1 MVFNSQTFIF
11 LFLPITLIIYF
22 FVGNRFKNYILLITS
37 LIFYAWASVNHTFLL
52 LIYILINYILGIL
65 ISNFKNNNRNT
76 SKIILTIGVIINL
89 FILFYYK
96 YFDFS
101 IKVTNHLFNTS
112 IPLKYI
118 ALPLGI
124 SFISFQAIS
133 YIVDIYR
140 GDAVVNKNPFYVALY
155 MSLFPKVTSGPIIK
169 YKHIDEQIRNR
180 SITIEKFSYG
190 IERFIFGL
198 AKKVIISDILGNMSD
213 DIFSV
218 LNTGIDTP
226 SSWIAII
233 CYTLQIYF
241 DFSGYSDMAIG
252 LANMFGFN
260 FIENFN
266 YPYISKSIREFWR
279 RWHISLSTWFKEYL
293 YIPLGGNRK
302 GSTRTLINLL
312 IVFFATGIWHG
323 ASPNFIIWGFWHG
336 LFMVIERL
344 IKDKDW
350 YKKIPNFIKLI
361 LTLFIVML
369 GWVFFRVNS
378 ISEAIKFI
386 AIMFGIKQYDYVS
399 FDYRYFLN
407 TKLIVWII
415 IGAVL
420 STPLISNIFKKYKNI
435 KGFELVKT
443 ILIGILFIISI
454 IFIVNSTYSPFIY
467 FQF

>member
-1 MVFNSQTFIF
+1 M
-11 LFLPITLIIYF
+11 
-22 FVGNRFKNYILLITS
+22 
-37 LIFYAWASVNHTFLL
+37 
-52 LIYILINYILGIL
+52 
-65 ISNFKNNNRNT
+65 
-76 SKIILTIGVIINL
+76 
-89 FILFYYK
+89 
-96 YFDFS
+96 
-101 IKVTNHLFNTS
+101 FNTS

>member
-1 MVFNSQTFIF
+1 M
-11 LFLPITLIIYF
+11 
-22 FVGNRFKNYILLITS
+22 
-37 LIFYAWASVNHTFLL
+37 L

-101 IKVTNHLFNTS
+101 IKVTNHLFNTN

>member
-37 LIFYAWASVNHTFLL
+37 LIFYAWASVNHAFLL

-101 IKVTNHLFNTS
+101 IKVTNHLFNTN

-266 YPYISKSIREFWR
+266 YPYISKSISEFWR